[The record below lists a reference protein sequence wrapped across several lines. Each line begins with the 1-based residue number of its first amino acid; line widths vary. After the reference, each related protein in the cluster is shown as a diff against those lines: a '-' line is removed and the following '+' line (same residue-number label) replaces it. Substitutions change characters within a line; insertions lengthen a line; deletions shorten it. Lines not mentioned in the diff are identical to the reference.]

1 MGDLYLKPQR
11 GSDAVLRGL
20 SPNIWS
26 QSPLTQLSVGG
37 LDEGFGFIDDFLSTT
52 IAIAE
57 SGGAAD
63 GSDAAQIGQWL
74 LTQATAGTALQDPA
88 AKGGV
93 LLLDSASSTNNQGAQ
108 IQLGGNGIAAASFI
122 PNANAKIY
130 YEARI
135 KLADIGST
143 TVQAFAGLSEVD
155 STLFASAANSSANHV
170 GYEAINTTALAI
182 HSEKAG
188 SRSSTSGVHT
198 LVDDAYVKVGFV
210 IDGLTKITPYVNGV
224 AKDTITTN
232 IPIVELTP
240 SFVCH
245 SSGTTDPIMHIDW
258 VACFQAEQVAN

>member
-11 GSDAVLRGL
+11 GVGKELRGL
-20 SPNIWS
+20 SPNIFS
-26 QSPLTQLSVGG
+26 QAPLAELAVGG
-37 LDEGFGFIDDFLSTT
+37 VSEGFGVADDFLAFDDASTR
-52 IAIAE
+52 
-57 SGGAAD
+57 
-63 GSDAAQIGQWL
+63 WL
-74 LTQATAGTALQDPA
+74 LTQATAGTAACDVA

-108 IQLGGNGIAAASFI
+108 LQMGGAAAASSFI

-143 TVQAFAGLSEVD
+143 TVQAFAGLSEID
-155 STLFASAANSSANHV
+155 ATLFASAANSSANHV
-170 GYEAINTTALAI
+170 GFEAINSTAMGI

-188 SRSSTSGVHT
+188 SRSSTAAVHT
-198 LVDDAYVKVGFV
+198 VVDDTYVKVGFV

-224 AKDTITTN
+224 AKAAITTN
-232 IPIVELTP
+232 IPIVAMTP

-258 VACFQAEQVAN
+258 VACYQVEQIDN

>member
-11 GSDAVLRGL
+11 GSSNLLRGL

-37 LDEGFGFIDDFLSTT
+37 IDEGFGFIDDFLSTT

-63 GSDAAQIGQWL
+63 GSDAAQVGQWL

-93 LLLDSASSTNNQGAQ
+93 LLLDSASSTNNQGVQ
-108 IQLGGNGIAAASFI
+108 IQLGGAAGASSFI
-122 PNANAKIY
+122 ANANSKIY
-130 YEARI
+130 YEARVKI
-135 KLADIGST
+135 ADIGST
-143 TVQAFAGLSEVD
+143 TCQMFAGLAIVD
-155 STLFASAANSSANHV
+155 TSLFASAANSTANHI
-170 GYEAINTTALAI
+170 GFEAINTTAMGI

-188 SRSSTSGVHT
+188 SRSSTAAVHT
-198 LVDDAYVKVGFV
+198 VADDTYVKLGFV
-210 IDGLTKITPYVNGV
+210 VDGLTKITPYVNGV
-224 AKDTITTN
+224 AKDAITTN
-232 IPIVELTP
+232 IPIVGMTP

-245 SSGTTDPIMHIDW
+245 SSGTTDPIVHVDW
-258 VACFQAEQVAN
+258 VACVQAEQIAN

>member
-11 GSDAVLRGL
+11 GAGKLLRGL
-20 SPNIWS
+20 SANIWS
-26 QSPLTQLSVGG
+26 QAPLVQINSGAI
-37 LDEGFGFIDDFLSTT
+37 DEGFGIIDDFLAFDDASTR
-52 IAIAE
+52 
-57 SGGAAD
+57 
-63 GSDAAQIGQWL
+63 WL
-74 LTQATAGTALQDPA
+74 LTQATAGTAACDVA

-108 IQLGGNGIAAASFI
+108 LQMGGAAAASSFI

-143 TVQAFAGLSEVD
+143 TVQAFAGLSEID

-188 SRSSTSGVHT
+188 SRSSTSAVHT
-198 LVDDAYVKVGFV
+198 VVDDTYVKVGFV
-210 IDGLTKITPYVNGV
+210 IDGVSKITPYVNGV
-224 AKDTITTN
+224 AKTAITTN
-232 IPIVELTP
+232 IPIVEMTP

-258 VACFQAEQVAN
+258 VACYQVEQIDN

>member
-11 GSDAVLRGL
+11 GVGKELRGL
-20 SPNIWS
+20 SPNIFA
-26 QSPLTQLSVGG
+26 QAALAELAVGG
-37 LDEGFGFIDDFLSTT
+37 VSEGFGFIDDFLAFDDASTR
-52 IAIAE
+52 
-57 SGGAAD
+57 
-63 GSDAAQIGQWL
+63 WL
-74 LTQATAGTALQDPA
+74 LTQASAGTAACDVA

-108 IQLGGNGIAAASFI
+108 LQMGGAAAASSFI

-143 TVQAFAGLSEVD
+143 TVQAFAGLSEID

-198 LVDDAYVKVGFV
+198 LVDDTYVKVGFV

>member
-11 GSDAVLRGL
+11 GVGKELRGL
-20 SPNIWS
+20 SPNIFA
-26 QSPLTQLSVGG
+26 QAALAELAVGG
-37 LDEGFGFIDDFLSTT
+37 VSEGFGFIDDFLAFDDASTR
-52 IAIAE
+52 
-57 SGGAAD
+57 
-63 GSDAAQIGQWL
+63 WL
-74 LTQATAGTALQDPA
+74 LTQASAGTAACDVA

-108 IQLGGNGIAAASFI
+108 IQMGGAVAAASFI

-143 TVQAFAGLSEVD
+143 TVQAFAGLSEID

-170 GYEAINTTALAI
+170 GFEVINTTAMGI

-188 SRSSTSGVHT
+188 SRSSTAAVHT
-198 LVDDAYVKVGFV
+198 VVDDTYVKVGFV

-224 AKDTITTN
+224 AKTAITTN
-232 IPIVELTP
+232 IPIVEMTP

-258 VACFQAEQVAN
+258 VACYQIEQIDN

>member
-11 GSDAVLRGL
+11 GAGKLLRGL
-20 SPNIWS
+20 SANIWS
-26 QSPLTQLSVGG
+26 QAPLVQINSGAI
-37 LDEGFGFIDDFLSTT
+37 DEGFGIIDDFLAFDDASTR
-52 IAIAE
+52 
-57 SGGAAD
+57 
-63 GSDAAQIGQWL
+63 WL
-74 LTQATAGTALQDPA
+74 LTQATAGTAACDVA

-93 LLLDSASSTNNQGAQ
+93 LLLDSASSTHNQGAQ
-108 IQLGGNGIAAASFI
+108 IQMGGAAAASSFI

-143 TVQAFAGLSEVD
+143 TVQAFAGLSEID
-155 STLFASAANSSANHV
+155 ATLFASAANSSANHV
-170 GYEAINTTALAI
+170 GFEAINSTAMGI

-188 SRSSTSGVHT
+188 SRSSTASVHT
-198 LVDDAYVKVGFV
+198 VVDDAYVKVGFV

-224 AKDTITTN
+224 AKDAITTN

-258 VACFQAEQVAN
+258 VACYQAEQIDN